1 MSGVLSDRT
10 FIPHSFHPSCGEHLR
25 REGTN
30 HILICGSI
38 PRSTYGQHEI
48 ELVNHK
54 KKKKMTCNLSGMG
67 MGVSL
72 RRVREKSWSEYDKNA
87 CVKL

>member
-54 KKKKMTCNLSGMG
+54 KKKKNDMQFEWHGDGSE
-67 MGVSL
+67 S
-72 RRVREKSWSEYDKNA
+72 EKS
-87 CVKL
+87 